1 MLVLSRKTDE
11 SIRIGDDIEVT
22 VVSVRGNRVK
32 LAISAPKEIPIQRS
46 ELSSSMKWGSHPVA
60 SSLPASAAAQVVYC
74 S

>member
-11 SIRIGDDIEVT
+11 SIRIGNDIEVT

-46 ELSSSMKWGSHPVA
+46 ELSETMKWPSI
-60 SSLPASAAAQVVYC
+60 STSLPANSAAQVVYC